1 MRVVE
6 QPIQQRVRHRW
17 VAHIFVPVVDGQLA
31 GHYSRARMIAIF
43 DDVEQV
49 KSLKLRERLQPE
61 VIEDEQVGFR
71 QCRELLPEAA
81 VAAGDP

>member
-1 MRVVE
+1 
-6 QPIQQRVRHRW
+6 
-17 VAHIFVPVVDGQLA
+17 
-31 GHYSRARMIAIF
+31 MIAIF

-71 QCRELLPEAA
+71 QCRELLRRLPSPRATRNSSSRRE
-81 VAAGDP
+81 VRS